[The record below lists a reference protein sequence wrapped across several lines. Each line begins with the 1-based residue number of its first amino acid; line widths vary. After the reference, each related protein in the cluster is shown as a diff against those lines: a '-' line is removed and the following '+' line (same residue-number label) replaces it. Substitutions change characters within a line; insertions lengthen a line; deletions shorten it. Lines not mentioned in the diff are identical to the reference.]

1 MKYVL
6 QKYVSLPTSHL
17 QDCTFKS
24 FKSITTK
31 YDSDGNVT
39 SNNTLYIP
47 KSLQG
52 PWGYQILE
60 SAMVVDCLYFTLWQ
74 NIVRESFIK
83 YFYPSSSDPT
93 TTVLQMR
100 PRYEV
105 VNNDKS
111 SSREKKSQVSLA
123 IQPHQSGPAVS
134 WSTGSENCHGRNFS
148 TTAAELMQK
157 NTRRNVYKQRKQNK
171 K

>member
-1 MKYVL
+1 MKHVL

-39 SNNTLYIP
+39 SNNILHIP
-47 KSLQG
+47 KALQG

-100 PRYEV
+100 PRHEV

-111 SSREKKSQVSLA
+111 SV
-123 IQPHQSGPAVS
+123 
-134 WSTGSENCHGRNFS
+134 
-148 TTAAELMQK
+148 
-157 NTRRNVYKQRKQNK
+157 QRKK
-171 K
+171 KARSLWQSNHIRVALQSPGLQAQKIVMGEIPAPQLLS